1 MSPATPLQTLKDT
14 LFSVTQ
20 FYFGSFPTRREILT
34 MNKLGNRLC
43 EPYSDLHEHLLRDIH
58 RLSGVQVP
66 YQRIGKFWKYL
77 GYQNENPA
85 SDIRGGGLL
94 SLDNLI
100 YLLSTHPKMA
110 QRMLHRQSRDNI
122 SPANQ
127 MESYPWAAVGINVT
141 RYIATE
147 FELIEPSGRL
157 KTSNFSPKTTWSY
170 LSQSEG
176 FNRLYCI
183 AFFLLNSLWH
193 EMKATY
199 MQFPQVLS
207 AMKTEFSSYLLSS
220 SSLSELE
227 MAIFHRVNYSFD
239 PSHGIDYTVLP
250 EASDDCEQRQQGQGQ
265 QGHSIEYD
273 LLELG
278 GYGGSQPQLSREI
291 FSRRVPGKKTPTA
304 VTPDFLCSDFLFET
318 HTSGST
324 HSWAHSQFGDSDLS
338 FEQEGLRRRR
348 SVGVVSA
355 V

>member
-1 MSPATPLQTLKDT
+1 MSPAPLQTLKDT
-14 LFSVTQ
+14 LLSVTQ
-20 FYFGSFPTRREILT
+20 FYFGRFPSRRESLE

-43 EPYSDLHEHLLRDIH
+43 EPYSDLHEHLLQDIH

-110 QRMLHRQSRDNI
+110 QRMLHRQSRDNL
-122 SPANQ
+122 SSENQ

-157 KTSNFSPKTTWSY
+157 KTSNFSPKTTWAY

-176 FNRLYCI
+176 FNRLYCL

-207 AMKTEFSSYLLSS
+207 AMKTEFSSFLMSS

-227 MAIFHRVNYSFD
+227 IAIFRRVNYSFD

-250 EASDDCEQRQQGQGQ
+250 ESSDISADQRQQVQDQ
-265 QGHSIEYD
+265 CYSIEYD

-278 GYGGSQPQLSREI
+278 GYGFGSQSQPSGESSSSHL
-291 FSRRVPGKKTPTA
+291 PAKKAQTM
-304 VTPDFLCSDFLFET
+304 TPDFLCSDFLFET
-318 HTSGST
+318 HPSSLSST
-324 HSWAHSQFGDSDLS
+324 YSFYGDLELNA
-338 FEQEGLRRRR
+338 EQGGLRRRR
-348 SVGVVSA
+348 SVVSA

>member
-1 MSPATPLQTLKDT
+1 MRK
-14 LFSVTQ
+14 
-20 FYFGSFPTRREILT
+20 EILVI
-34 MNKLGNRLC
+34 NKLGNRLS
-43 EPYSDLHEHLLRDIH
+43 EAYSDLHEHLLRDIH

-122 SPANQ
+122 SSDNQ
-127 MESYPWAAVGINVT
+127 MESYPWAAVGINIT

-157 KTSNFSPKTTWSY
+157 KTSNFSPKTTWAY
-170 LSQSEG
+170 LSQTEG
-176 FNRLYCI
+176 FNRLYCL
-183 AFFLLNSLWH
+183 AFFLLNFLWH

-227 MAIFHRVNYSFD
+227 IAIFHRVNYSFD

-250 EASDDCEQRQQGQGQ
+250 ESANDYEQG
-265 QGHSIEYD
+265 GHSIEYD

-278 GYGGSQPQLSREI
+278 GFESSQPEPSREV
-291 FSRRVPGKKTPTA
+291 SNRHQKKTLMSTT
-304 VTPDFLCSDFLFET
+304 TPDFLCSDFFYENPSPYRTL
-318 HTSGST
+318 
-324 HSWAHSQFGDSDLS
+324 DVNY
-338 FEQEGLRRRR
+338 EQGGLRRRR
-348 SVGVVSA
+348 RNILSLV
-355 V
+355 